1 MSTFWSTWVM
11 ILVSFNLGITLFLF
25 LWGLRVR
32 IPTLPDGTTGHV
44 WANGVLSEA
53 VRPLPLWWVLLSATM
68 FVAGI
73 GYLVLFPGF
82 GNHAGVL
89 GWTSQG
95 ELAEDI
101 ASNRARLESLVARQ
115 AGLDVEQL
123 ALDQAAVRLGRRVF
137 LDNCAACHGSDGR
150 GQQALG
156 APDLTD
162 RNWLHGGSGEALLAS
177 ILDGRR
183 GAMPP
188 MAASLGATGV
198 EEVAQHVLGFSGRA
212 SDPVKAALG
221 KERFAACAACHGPQ
235 GKGNPALGAPD
246 LTDASWLYG
255 GSRAAVEQSIRE
267 GRSGVMPAFRGR
279 LSEEQARAVAAWIHR
294 ASHSG
299 DLVR

>member
-1 MSTFWSTWVM
+1 
-11 ILVSFNLGITLFLF
+11 
-25 LWGLRVR
+25 
-32 IPTLPDGTTGHV
+32 
-44 WANGVLSEA
+44 
-53 VRPLPLWWVLLSATM
+53 M